1 MSLLSVL
8 RFITAHP
15 LNRDRKLEAIHR
27 FAKWQLGTRLIAGA
41 VVVDWVNGSRFLLRR
56 GETGLSG
63 NLYTGLHEFSDMGFL
78 LHALRSSDVF
88 VDVGA
93 NVGSYTILACA
104 AIGARCY
111 AFEPVPG
118 TYARLLE
125 NVHLNGVQDRATCL
139 NVAVGAHAG
148 RVACTSDSDTMNH
161 VIAASESCQQIVQ
174 VDVTTLDAALADE
187 SPTILKID
195 VEGYE
200 AAVLEG
206 AHRTLARPSLQAI
219 IMELNGSGQRYGV
232 DESQIPQTL
241 FDHGFQAYVYNPLQR
256 VLTNLERR
264 TFSAGNTLFIRDVAL
279 VSARLQSA
287 PRVSVL
293 GKQF

>member
-1 MSLLSVL
+1 MALLRVL

-15 LNRDRKLEAIHR
+15 LNRGRKLEAIQR
-27 FAKWQLGTRLIAGA
+27 FAKWQLGTRLISGSI
-41 VVVDWVNGSRFLLRR
+41 VVDWVNGSRFLLRR
-56 GETGLSG
+56 GETGLTG
-63 NLYTGLHEFSDMGFL
+63 NLYTGLHEFADMGFL
-78 LHALRSSDVF
+78 LHALRDSDLF

-111 AFEPVPG
+111 AFEPVPS

-125 NVHLNGVQDRATCL
+125 NVHLNSVQDRATCL
-139 NVAVGAHAG
+139 NVAVGAEAG

-161 VIAASESCQQIVQ
+161 VIAASESCQQVVH
-174 VDVTTLDAALADE
+174 VDVTTLDSTLADE

-200 AAVLEG
+200 ASVLQG
-206 AHRTLARPSLQAI
+206 AQRTLARPSLQAI
-219 IMELNGSGQRYGV
+219 IMELNGSGRRYGV
-232 DESQIPQTL
+232 DESQLAQTL
-241 FDHGFQAYVYNPLQR
+241 FDHGFQAYAYDPLQR
-256 VLTNLERR
+256 ILTKLERR
-264 TFSAGNTLFIRDVAL
+264 TFSAGNTLFIRDEAL
-279 VSARLQSA
+279 VSARLRSA